1 MWRYGTG
8 LLPATPAQVAAVTL
22 NSLLVM
28 DTWLS
33 NLTASAPKETINS
46 ARTQAAVIQAK
57 PATAF
62 DLCFLTG
69 DTNFTT
75 PVTDMAQCDADPR
88 LARHA
93 SPRQVAGGPLA
104 ENILKCQLKPLNPA
118 DYAPVVFSSTQ
129 LARLQATFPGGV
141 CDWSL
146 PGVGQ
151 QAAVSPLTF
160 VDGPGGAPLP
170 PAPVSQAS
178 PEH

>member
-1 MWRYGTG
+1 M
-8 LLPATPAQVAAVTL
+8 AA
-22 NSLLVM
+22 
-28 DTWLS
+28 
-33 NLTASAPKETINS
+33 
-46 ARTQAAVIQAK
+46 
-57 PATAF
+57 
-62 DLCFLTG
+62 
-69 DTNFTT
+69 
-75 PVTDMAQCDADPR
+75 CDADPR
-88 LARHA
+88 LARHS

-129 LARLQATFPGGV
+129 LARLQATFPDGV

-170 PAPVSQAS
+170 PAPVSEAS